1 MLSMQINNNDFEK
14 SRILFSLRGILLF
27 NDQGHKRNQELL
39 MNKLQDNRYKKLI
52 FQGSIKSKSALNDFD
67 LSPEET
73 YIAYH
78 FELFSVLVES
88 GNMIN
93 IGKL

>member
-1 MLSMQINNNDFEK
+1 
-14 SRILFSLRGILLF
+14 
-27 NDQGHKRNQELL
+27 
-39 MNKLQDNRYKKLI
+39 MNKLQDNKYNKFI
-52 FQGSIKSKSALNDFD
+52 FQGTIRSKAALNDFD